1 VEPRDDDP
9 VSDTTAEP
17 AVLVRGLHKAYG
29 TVQAIE
35 GIDLTI
41 NRGEIFGLLGPNGAG
56 KTTTVEILEGFRPRD
71 AGEVSVLGWD
81 PSIDR
86 SEIQRRT
93 GIVLQTTG
101 VDPYL
106 TVRETVSMYATFY
119 DRPRPVDEVIH
130 TVGLDAK
137 RDERVSRLSGGQQR
151 RLNMA
156 MALVGDPEL
165 LFLDEPTTGFD
176 PSARHEAWQAVKE
189 LADMGA
195 TVVLTTH
202 YMDEV
207 QFLAD
212 RVAVIVSG
220 RIVAEG
226 PPSMLG
232 SRDQERAVIRYR
244 LPDGMEPP
252 ADLGTRTG
260 SDLGMVEL
268 EVDDPVAPLNQLTS
282 WALANGVPLDGLEV
296 ARPTLEDVYLA
307 LTGGTEAVTDADPEH
322 ARGQDVAR

>member
-1 VEPRDDDP
+1 MQ
-9 VSDTTAEP
+9 
-17 AVLVRGLHKAYG
+17 VRGLEKAYG
-29 TVQAIE
+29 SVRAVQ

-41 NRGEIFGLLGPNGAG
+41 ERGEIFGLLGPNGAG
-56 KTTTVEILEGFRPRD
+56 KTTTVEILEGFRSRD
-71 AGEVSVLGWD
+71 GGEVSVLGFD
-81 PSIDR
+81 PAAQR

-106 TVRETVSMYATFY
+106 TVHETVTMYATFY
-119 DRPRPVDEVIH
+119 ERPRPADDVIR

-189 LADMGA
+189 LAEGGT

-226 PPSMLG
+226 PPSLLG
-232 SRDQERAVIRYR
+232 SRDQARAVIRYR
-244 LPDGMEPP
+244 LPDGVEPP
-252 ADLGTRTG
+252 AGLGVRSGAGT
-260 SDLGMVEL
+260 DVVEL
-268 EVDDPVAPLNQLTS
+268 DVDDPVAPLHQLTS
-282 WALANGVPLDGLEV
+282 WALAAGVPLDGLEV

-307 LTGGTEAVTDADPEH
+307 LTGGTVADGAPEPGSSGTEVD
-322 ARGQDVAR
+322 R